1 MISTL
6 LIAATMATDTTH
18 VWSVLQQNA
27 TPQDID
33 FIEYFVNVQADDITS
48 EMDELGNMKRFFQT
62 ENGDSTLLEDRNN
75 VEGFIRYTLIL
86 NR

>member
-27 TPQDID
+27 SEGDID

-48 EMDELGNMKRFFQT
+48 EMDEFGNMKRFFRT